1 MQEGIM
7 DHCQIV
13 HSLKITN
20 LSQAT
25 ATYYSNKAGQ
35 GSRKGT
41 RKEQGN
47 SNKEV
52 SGQEEGNLK

>member
-1 MQEGIM
+1 L
-7 DHCQIV
+7 DH
-13 HSLKITN
+13 
-20 LSQAT
+20 SQAS
-25 ATYYSNKAGQ
+25 ATYYSNKAGQDSSQ

-47 SNKEV
+47 NKKEV